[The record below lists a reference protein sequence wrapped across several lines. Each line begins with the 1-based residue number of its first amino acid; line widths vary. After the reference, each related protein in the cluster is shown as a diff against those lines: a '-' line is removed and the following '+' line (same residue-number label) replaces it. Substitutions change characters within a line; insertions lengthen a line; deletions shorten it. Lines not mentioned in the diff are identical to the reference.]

1 MHICG
6 IYGDDFVFLVF
17 LYVFV
22 VLVTDLVAVESNV
35 VC

>member
-6 IYGDDFVFLVF
+6 IYGDDFVFLVC
-17 LYVFV
+17 LCVFV